1 VAEGGGDV
9 IDALPLASALSDFKD
24 AIDFIFHERESV
36 SGGIQVGGSELW
48 GFTGRHLG
56 VSGLA
61 VLIASAIAMPIGL
74 WLGHIGKGE
83 FLAIS
88 VSNVGRAVP
97 TLALLAFFI
106 AYLGVGFTNVVV
118 VLVLLAIPPIL
129 TNTYVGTRQVDP
141 ETVDAAR
148 GVGMTEPQIVR
159 RIRLPMALSTI
170 FGGIRTSSVN
180 VVATATI
187 APLASVDTLGTPI
200 INGNVYGDSGR
211 LGAAILVALL
221 TLAIDVALAGVQRA
235 VTPAGLKRRE
245 AERRRRRP
253 FVPQIRR
260 GEQPT

>member
-1 VAEGGGDV
+1 MSP
-9 IDALPLASALSDFKD
+9 LLASALTDFQD
-24 AIDFIFHERESV
+24 AIEFIFNERESV
-36 SGGIQVGGSELW
+36 SGGIQVGGLSEIGDLTW
-48 GFTGRHLG
+48 AHLK
-56 VSGLA
+56 VSIAAMLVACA
-61 VLIASAIAMPIGL
+61 VAVPIGL
-74 WLGHIGKGE
+74 ALGHIGRGE

-106 AYLGVGFTNVVV
+106 AYVGVGFTNVML

-141 ETVDAAR
+141 ENVDSAR
-148 GVGMTEPQIVR
+148 GVGMTETQIVR
-159 RIRLPMALSTI
+159 KVELPLAINTI

-187 APLASVDTLGTPI
+187 APLASYNTLGTPI

-211 LGAAILVALL
+211 LGAAILVAAL
-221 TLAIDVALAGVQRA
+221 TLAVDLVLALVQRA
-235 VTPAGLKRRE
+235 ATPKGIRSTRKE
-245 AERRRRRP
+245 TGRRRP
-253 FVPQIRR
+253 GIPLLRR